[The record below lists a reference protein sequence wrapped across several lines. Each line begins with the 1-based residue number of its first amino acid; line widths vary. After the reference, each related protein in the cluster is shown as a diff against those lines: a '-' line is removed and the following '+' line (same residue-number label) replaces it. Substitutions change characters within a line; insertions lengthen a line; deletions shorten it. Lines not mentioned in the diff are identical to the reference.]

1 MRFAA
6 GGPVMVRQMIV
17 ALLFAITGSI
27 ACAQMQTQG
36 PPTSFAGTFV
46 SAAEDS
52 ITLRRDDG
60 VQLILPM
67 SQGWFVARARK
78 GDLSDIHAGTFIASR
93 NLPVDADTGTSQEV
107 RFYGDKY
114 RPEYGTHMMSG
125 TETAM
130 THGTVASVQK
140 TANGTELLVT
150 YPDGKRTLI
159 VPGDISITGYDELG
173 REVLKPGIRV
183 EVVSRKDADG
193 ILRAQRVTVE

>member
-1 MRFAA
+1 MI
-6 GGPVMVRQMIV
+6 RQAVVLFLLTV
-17 ALLFAITGSI
+17 AGSI
-27 ACAQMQTQG
+27 ACAQMATQG

-46 SAAEDS
+46 SSAEDS

-78 GDLSDIHAGTFIASR
+78 GSISDIHAGTFIASR
-93 NLPVDADTGTSQEV
+93 NLPVDADTGTSQEI
-107 RFYGDKY
+107 RYYGDNY

-130 THGTVASVQK
+130 THGTVASVHA
-140 TANGTELLVT
+140 TADATELLVT

-159 VPGDISITGYDELG
+159 VPKDISITGYDELG
-173 REVLKPGIRV
+173 RDVLKPGTRI

-193 ILRAQRVTVE
+193 ILRAQRVTVD